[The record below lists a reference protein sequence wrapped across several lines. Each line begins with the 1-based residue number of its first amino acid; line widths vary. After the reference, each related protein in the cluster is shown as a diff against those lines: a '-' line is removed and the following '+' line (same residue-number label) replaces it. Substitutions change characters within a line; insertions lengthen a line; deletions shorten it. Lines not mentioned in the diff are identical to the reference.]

1 MKNPYATD
9 RIKPSLCYGRDDLL
23 KELRGESPGDPKHI
37 WQSFGIAG
45 GRRMGKTTLLR
56 RVEQDL
62 LKGIEE
68 WKSIGRLVIPI
79 YMDCMALPDSNSL
92 SADDIWGILFRELQ
106 SALEDQ
112 AQQLK
117 PLDFDNFKKKVEP
130 ILCNL
135 EEEPL
140 IIVMFDEIERVLVC
154 DWSNGFLDNWRA
166 LLSNTPNLAEY
177 FTAVFSGA
185 QEMEALQHDVTSPLA
200 NVLKWRPLHS
210 LAYTDACQLMQD
222 PIDHQWP
229 EPFLERV
236 YKETGG
242 HPMLLQCVMQHIC
255 QEPPKKADQSLEQII
270 KKIANDHRW
279 QFSQWWERYCSPMAQ
294 RVYRR
299 LPDDGTMLPLETL
312 TDEFDTTESNNAVE
326 ILQHVGLI
334 ATEKYGLCFR
344 YSGEIFRQWFR
355 RYAKSAKS
363 SGYDPRGSS
372 MSAKSFGYDPDLYSR
387 LADVNSDLAK
397 KYLAA
402 WKIYDTKSLPN
413 YSGAIHEM
421 RDGLTY
427 LLDEIA
433 PDEDV
438 RDEEGFTLEPG
449 TASPTRR
456 QRIRYAA
463 RRKLSRE
470 RTKEI
475 VSDYELLETVTT
487 RAYRRA
493 SGMAHTTATRE
504 EAYPILKQWD
514 SIFAQLI
521 QLIP

>member
-1 MKNPYATD
+1 MKNPYVWN
-9 RIKPSLCYGRDDLL
+9 RIEPNLCYGRDELL

-37 WQSFGIAG
+37 WESFGITG

-62 LKGIEE
+62 QKGIEE
-68 WKSIGRLVIPI
+68 WRSIGQLVIPI
-79 YMDCMALPDSNSL
+79 YMDCMVLPDPNSL
-92 SADDIWGILFRELQ
+92 SADYIWGTLSRELQ

-112 AQQLK
+112 VQQLK
-117 PLDFDNFKKKVEP
+117 PLDFYNFKKEVEP

-135 EEEPL
+135 EVEPR
-140 IIVMFDEIERVLVC
+140 IIIMFDEIERILVC
-154 DWSNGFLDNWRA
+154 DWSNGFLDNWRS
-166 LLSNTPNLAEY
+166 LVHNTPNLDKY
-177 FTAVFSGA
+177 FKAVFSGA
-185 QEMEALQHDVTSPLA
+185 QEMEALRHDLTSPLA
-200 NVLKWRPLHS
+200 NVLKWKDLPS
-210 LAYTDACQLMQD
+210 LAYADACRLMQD
-222 PIDHQWP
+222 PIDRKWP
-229 EPFLERV
+229 EPFLKHA

-255 QEPPKKADQSLEQII
+255 QEPPNTADQSLEQII
-270 KKIANDHRW
+270 RKIANDQSW

-294 RVYRR
+294 QVYRR
-299 LPDDGTMLPLETL
+299 LPDDGTMLSLRTL
-312 TDEFDTTESNNAVE
+312 TDEFDTTEVNKAVE
-326 ILQHVGLI
+326 ILQNVGLI
-334 ATEKYGLCFR
+334 DAEEDGLCFR
-344 YSGEIFRQWFR
+344 YSGEMFRQWFR
-355 RYAKSAKS
+355 QYATLAKSSGHGPRGSSILAKS
-363 SGYDPRGSS
+363 SGYDP
-372 MSAKSFGYDPDLYSR
+372 DLHSR
-387 LADVNSDLAK
+387 LEDVNSDLAK

-402 WKIYDTKSLPN
+402 WKIYDHKSLPN

-421 RDGLTY
+421 RDSLTY

-433 PDEDV
+433 PNKDV

-449 TASPTRR
+449 TVSPTRR

-487 RAYRRA
+487 KAYRRA
-493 SGMAHTTATRE
+493 SGMAHRTVTRE